1 MKRDYLKAAAIINFA
16 FGMIGMLIQ
25 YYYLSIFYIVTGII
39 IFYLSSSQD
48 ETLANAKMIIFIIG
62 LLLLPVNLISSVII
76 ISSISSLNINNNN
89 GPPVVI
95 KKVMDPEMR
104 KIDTLLKLG
113 VSMILLSGILFAT
126 TTWNIISSGGKVS
139 ALLCFSVIFMI
150 ISIITEKKFKLYK
163 SSYMYWIVAM
173 SFLIFGFIS
182 VFYFK
187 MISIDLSYSGIKKDL
202 AFFVT
207 FFVIAGLS
215 LATYLKY
222 SKDYLLYTFFTVSLL
237 GLSSI
242 MHFIIPDHI
251 IITTI
256 ISTIIFI
263 IIMRKSNSKLYIYC
277 KDISFLTAIYTAII
291 ISKSSSLI
299 CLLAAGVNILTQIIL
314 TRNEKEQSIIRLVI
328 IYLLGIISIIN
339 LQLTVSSLYFILFI
353 IYSILT
359 ITIKYKMIIED
370 DNYCRINYILY
381 LTLSFFAISI
391 TYQQEPIICFLI
403 NLTLLVEH
411 FLLPEIIEDTHNMQY
426 SINFQPLCIF
436 LSALTLY
443 NVIGNIYSYNI
454 IIQQVF
460 AITSIIYCIIHFTI
474 KEKSRYEFYLV
485 LSVGI
490 NLFFLMI
497 EQDIISIVLIILPI
511 IYLLRDGF
519 INNIERKKYISFIY
533 LLVYLYTLLF
543 SFKICSTDIII
554 NSSIFLWLLI
564 IFIIFIKDKNI
575 DKINYITIA
584 VPLLNITSEISEY
597 QDYFYIMLSVIIL
610 YLTFIIITF
619 FIKNQKDKEIIAVIG
634 IILSVLFIIL
644 IPSYIIGIYIGI
656 LGLIVILIGFYKKE
670 YKQLFT
676 TGIAITV
683 INIIIQL
690 REVWE
695 IIPFWLY
702 LLVGG
707 LSIITFVTYKQ
718 INKK

>member
-1 MKRDYLKAAAIINFA
+1 MKRNYLKAAAIINIVL
-16 FGMIGMLIQ
+16 GILTQ
-25 YYYLSIFYIVTGII
+25 YFHYLSLFYIVTGII
-39 IFYLSSSQD
+39 IFYLSCSKD
-48 ETLANAKMIIFIIG
+48 ETLANAKTIIFIIG
-62 LLLLPVNLISSVII
+62 LLILPVNLISSLII
-76 ISSISSLNINNNN
+76 ISAISSLNINNSN
-89 GPPVVI
+89 GPPVII
-95 KKVMDPEMR
+95 KKVMDPEMK

-113 VSMILLSGILFAT
+113 VAMILLSGILFAT
-126 TTWNIISSGGKVS
+126 TTWNIISSSGKVI
-139 ALLCFSVIFMI
+139 ALLCFSAIFII
-150 ISIITEKKFKLYK
+150 ISIITEKKFKLYR

-187 MISIDLSYSGIKKDL
+187 MISIDLSYFGVKKDL
-202 AFFVT
+202 AFFIT

-222 SKDYLLYTFFTVSLL
+222 SKDYLLNTFFTVSLL

-242 MHFIIPDHI
+242 MHFFVPEQV

-256 ISTIIFI
+256 ISIIIFA
-263 IIMRKSNSKLYIYC
+263 IIMKKSNSKLYVYC
-277 KDISFLTAIYTAII
+277 KNISFITAIYTAMII
-291 ISKSSSLI
+291 PKTSSLI
-299 CLLAAGVNILTQIIL
+299 CLFAAGIIIATQILL
-314 TRNEKEQSIIRLVI
+314 TKNEKDEPIIRLII
-328 IYLLGIISIIN
+328 IYLLGIISITN
-339 LQLTVSSLYFILFI
+339 LQLTISSLYFILFI
-353 IYSILT
+353 IFSILT

-370 DNYCRINYILY
+370 DKYCKINYILY
-381 LTLSFFAISI
+381 LALSFFAIVM
-391 TYQQEPIICFLI
+391 TYQQEPIICFFI
-403 NLTLLVEH
+403 NLTLLIEH
-411 FLLPEIIEDTHNMQY
+411 FLLPLTIEDTHNMEY
-426 SINFQPLCIF
+426 SINIQPLCIF
-436 LSALTLY
+436 LSVLTLS
-443 NVIGNIYSYNI
+443 NIIRHLYSYNI
-454 IIQQVF
+454 MIQQIL
-460 AITSIIYCIIHFTI
+460 AITSIIYCIIHFSN
-474 KEKSRYEFYLV
+474 KESNKYDFYLIV
-485 LSVGI
+485 SVGI

-497 EQDIISIVLIILPI
+497 EQDIFSIVLTILPI

-519 INNIERKKYISFIY
+519 INNIERKKTISFIY

-543 SFKICSTDIII
+543 SFKICSTDTII
-554 NSSIFLWLLI
+554 NSGIFLWLLI

-575 DKINYITIA
+575 DKLNYLAIV
-584 VPLLNITSEISEY
+584 VPLLNITSEISDY
-597 QDYFYIMLSVIIL
+597 QDYFYIMLSIIIL

-619 FIKNQKDKEIIAVIG
+619 FIKNQKDKEITAIIG
-634 IILSVLFIIL
+634 IILAVLFIIT